1 VSTSEILASADHK
14 MARAI
19 EVMERDLGG
28 IRTGRA
34 STSLVERIHV
44 DYYGTQTPL
53 NQLAGISVP
62 EPHQIVIQP
71 WDRSVLNAIERAIIK
86 SDIGLTPNVD
96 GTVVRLNIPPLTE
109 ERRRDLVKVVHKR
122 MEEARVEIR
131 NLRREAN
138 DQLKKLERDG
148 EIGTDEVHRLGE
160 TLQKTT
166 DRHIA
171 EVDRVGG
178 AKEQEV
184 LEV

>member
-1 VSTSEILASADHK
+1 MSTEVLTSAEHR
-14 MARAI
+14 MARAV
-19 EVMERDLGG
+19 EAMERDFSG

-34 STSLVERIHV
+34 STSIVERITV

-62 EPHQIVIQP
+62 EAHQIVIQP
-71 WDRSVLNAIERAIIK
+71 WDRGVLGAIEKAIIK

-109 ERRRDLVKVVHKR
+109 DRRKEIVRVVHKR

-131 NLRREAN
+131 NLRREAA
-138 DQLKKLERDG
+138 DALKREERDG
-148 EIGTDEVHRLGE
+148 EVGADDAHRQHDQVQKLTDRFVADVDRLGA
-160 TLQKTT
+160 T
-166 DRHIA
+166 
-171 EVDRVGG
+171 
-178 AKEQEV
+178 KEEEV

>member
-1 VSTSEILASADHK
+1 MSNEILVEADHK
-14 MARAI
+14 MARA
-19 EVMERDLGG
+19 VDAMEREFQGV
-28 IRTGRA
+28 RTGRA
-34 STSLVERIHV
+34 STSLVERIVV

-62 EPHQIVIQP
+62 ETHQIVIQP
-71 WDRSVLNAIERAIIK
+71 WDRGVLGAIEKAITK

-109 ERRRDLVKVVHKR
+109 ERRKDLVKVVHKR

-131 NLRREAN
+131 NIRRDTA
-138 DQLKKLERDG
+138 DQVKKEERDG
-148 EIGTDEVHRLGE
+148 SVGTDESHRQLDV
-160 TLQKTT
+160 LQKTT

-171 EVDRVGG
+171 DVDRRGT

>member
-1 VSTSEILASADHK
+1 MSHEIITSADHK
-14 MARAI
+14 MARAV
-19 EVMERDLGG
+19 EVLERDLQS

-71 WDRSVLNAIERAIIK
+71 WDRSVLGAIERAITK
-86 SDIGLTPNVD
+86 SDIGLTPNAD
-96 GTVVRLNIPPLTE
+96 GAVVRLNIPQLTE
-109 ERRRDLVKVVHKR
+109 ERRHDLVRQVHRR

-131 NLRREAN
+131 NLRRDAA
-138 DQLKKLERDG
+138 DQLKKLQKEG
-148 EIGTDEVHRLGE
+148 EVGADEEHRLLE
-160 TLQKTT
+160 TIQKTT
-166 DRHIA
+166 DKHVA
-171 EVDRVGG
+171 EVDRVGA

>member
-1 VSTSEILASADHK
+1 MTTEILADAERK
-14 MARAI
+14 MARAV
-19 EVMERDLGG
+19 EAMERDFQGL
-28 IRTGRA
+28 RTGRA
-34 STSLVERIHV
+34 STSLVERLQV
-44 DYYGTQTPL
+44 EYYGTQTPL
-53 NQLAGISVP
+53 NQLASISVP

-71 WDRSVLNAIERAIIK
+71 WDRSVLGAIEKAIQK
-86 SDIGLTPNVD
+86 SDIGLMPNVD

-131 NLRREAN
+131 NHRRDAADE
-138 DQLKKLERDG
+138 LKRQERDG
-148 EIGTDEVHRLGE
+148 QIGTDDARRELDN
-160 TLQKTT
+160 LQRTT

-171 EVDRVGG
+171 EVDRVGA